1 MNVKITDDCTL
12 CGLCEETCPEVFT
25 MGDNKAEVKENPVPA
40 ELESKV
46 REAAEN
52 CPVSAIIVE

>member
-1 MNVKITDDCTL
+1 MD
-12 CGLCEETCPEVFT
+12 G
-25 MGDNKAEVKENPVPA
+25 NKAEVKENPVPA